1 MALWCRGLVSHIQN
15 YEVQMESPKKRGI
28 RVLENGSLV
37 LPQLEKKGFSSSLAK
52 QKPMRTKLL
61 CINKLRGKQQGRKR
75 PVYAEGDVVHKNRWE

>member
-1 MALWCRGLVSHIQN
+1 MSHIQN

-61 CINKLRGKQQGRKR
+61 CINKLRGKRQGRKR